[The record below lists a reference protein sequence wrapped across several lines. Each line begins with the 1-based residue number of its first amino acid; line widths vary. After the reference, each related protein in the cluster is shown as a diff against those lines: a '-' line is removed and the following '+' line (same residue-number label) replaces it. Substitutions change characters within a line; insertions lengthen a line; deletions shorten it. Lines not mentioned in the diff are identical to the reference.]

1 MHAAAFDA
9 LGLAAVYVSVRTGPD
24 SVPRL
29 MRALAAAGGGGNV
42 TIPHKHVAAGAVE
55 ELRGAG
61 LTLDACNTFW
71 AEDGRLIGDNT
82 DVAGVQAAV
91 EELEVPQGPW
101 LVAGTGGSARAVA
114 AAAAARGAAIAL
126 RSRSAVRAEAF
137 MQWAATRGVTEA
149 AADDCV
155 LAVNATPVGLA
166 DQAQP
171 LSFDGLPALTAV
183 LDLVYRPA
191 ETAWVRSARGRG
203 LRAADGRG
211 VLVAQG
217 AEALTRWFPGIRPP
231 LAAMRSAV
239 DAALG

>member
-9 LGLAAVYVSVRTGPD
+9 LGLAAVYASVRTGPD
-24 SVPRL
+24 TVPRL
-29 MRALAAAGGGGNV
+29 MRALVAAGGGGNV
-42 TIPHKHVAAGAVE
+42 TIPHKHAAAGAVE

-91 EELEVPQGPW
+91 QELDVPKGPW

-114 AAAAARGAAIAL
+114 AAAAGRGAAIAL

-166 DQAQP
+166 DEAQP
-171 LSFDGLPALTAV
+171 VALEGLSALTAV
-183 LDLVYRPA
+183 LDLVYRPG
-191 ETAWVRSARGRG
+191 ETAWVRSARARG

-217 AEALTRWFPGIRPP
+217 AESLTRWFPGIRPP

>member
-9 LGLAAVYVSVRTGPD
+9 LGLAAVYVSVRTGPG
-24 SVPRL
+24 SVPWL
-29 MRALAAAGGGGNV
+29 MRALAAADGGGNV
-42 TIPHKHVAAGAVE
+42 TIPHKQVAAGAVD
-55 ELRGAG
+55 ELRGAA
-61 LTLDACNTFW
+61 LMLEACNTFW

-82 DVAGVQAAV
+82 DVAGVLAAV
-91 EELEVPQGPW
+91 EELDVPEGPW
-101 LVAGTGGSARAVA
+101 LVVGTGGSARAVA

-137 MQWAATRGVTEA
+137 MQWASALGVTEA

-166 DQAQP
+166 DEAQP
-171 LSFDGLPALTAV
+171 LSFGGLPALTAV

-217 AEALTRWFPGIRPP
+217 SESLSRWFPGIRPP